1 MGTANP
7 ANLANLFLSSFA
19 GFVGFAVPFMAEDRG
34 VGTSV
39 EVVVVGIVEGLS
51 TESYGAASRHAL
63 PFFLGSAAPQDP
75 GQDAPAT
82 DCGQFL
88 KFG

>member
-34 VGTSV
+34 AGTSV

-51 TESYGAASRHAL
+51 TESYGAAAATPYR
-63 PFFLGSAAPQDP
+63 FF
-75 GQDAPAT
+75 
-82 DCGQFL
+82 
-88 KFG
+88 